1 MASNTFTGMQL
12 GYQPLSPGKTL
23 FPQWTGA
30 SSSQGATLDTFITD
44 HQLPPENTVPYEDHG
59 EHVPA
64 YRLAPNETGFWF
76 SHPASAECPES
87 MAVGSV
93 LPSGQRCTW
102 KRMSQMRVLRGEDLV
117 KVLRDPGDRS
127 DLQRY
132 LRIMRGNIR
141 AARQLL
147 DDMPL
152 APWTCGN
159 GGRQFPPPR

>member
-1 MASNTFTGMQL
+1 MQL

-30 SSSQGATLDTFITD
+30 STTQGATPDTFITD

-87 MAVGSV
+87 MAVGYHF
-93 LPSGQRCTW
+93 LIQITCPAW
-102 KRMSQMRVLRGEDLV
+102 ASQFFHIE
-117 KVLRDPGDRS
+117 K
-127 DLQRY
+127 
-132 LRIMRGNIR
+132 
-141 AARQLL
+141 
-147 DDMPL
+147 
-152 APWTCGN
+152 
-159 GGRQFPPPR
+159 